1 MSLKPELFFNLQAF
15 EHRALYGKDEPVW
28 AALANL
34 NAYLGAMLAQCR
46 PSDPY
51 RSGPSLQLDPTV
63 RVENPWRVLIAPT
76 AVIKPYTVIE
86 GDAIIDDGAVVGPHA
101 FLRGGVIV
109 GKDARVGHCSEIK
122 HSVLFPGA
130 KAPHRNSILDCLLGY
145 GVNVGGHLV
154 TANLR
159 ADGRT
164 VPVRVHGVA
173 SAPFDSGLHKL
184 GIIAGDGCFFGCA
197 VKFNPGMAFAPKTRL
212 T

>member
-1 MSLKPELFFNLQAF
+1 MTLKPELFFNLQAF
-15 EHRALYGKDEPVW
+15 VHRALYGRGEPVW

-34 NAYLGAMLAQCR
+34 NAYLGTMLAQSR

-51 RSGPSLQLDPTV
+51 RSGPALSCDPTV
-63 RVENPWRVLIAPT
+63 RIENPWRVLIAPT

-101 FLRGGVIV
+101 YLRGGVIV
-109 GKDARVGHCSEIK
+109 GAGARVGHCSEVK

-130 KAPHRNSILDCLLGY
+130 KAPHRNSILDGILGH

-154 TANLR
+154 TPNLR

-164 VPVRVHGVA
+164 VPVRVLGVGTA
-173 SAPFDSGLHKL
+173 HDSGLPKL
-184 GIIAGDGCFFGCA
+184 GIIAGDGSFFGCA
-197 VKFNPGMAFAPKTRL
+197 VKFQPGMCFPPKTRL